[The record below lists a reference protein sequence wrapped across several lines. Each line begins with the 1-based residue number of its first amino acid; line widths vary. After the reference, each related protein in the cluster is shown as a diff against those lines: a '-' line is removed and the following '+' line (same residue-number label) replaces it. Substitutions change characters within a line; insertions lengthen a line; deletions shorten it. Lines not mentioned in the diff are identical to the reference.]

1 MIQGGCTGPTS
12 QAKITWYIEV
22 SPNYFL
28 EINMI
33 STSGLSLLFG
43 TRKLFEDVDL
53 KFTEGN
59 CYGIIGANGAGKS
72 TFLKVLS
79 GQQEP
84 TRGQVFKTAG
94 ETLSVLKQNHFQY
107 EEENVLEAVIMGHER
122 LYACRK
128 EKDALY
134 ANPNFSEADGQKAA
148 ELEAEFMSFGGWEA
162 ETDAAK
168 LLKGLGLG
176 EEYLSKKVGELKDSE
191 KIKVLL
197 AQALFGKPDN
207 LLLDEPTN
215 HLDAKSIRWLEE
227 YLLNY
232 ENTVIVISHDRHF
245 LNKICT
251 HMVDIDY
258 GKANMWVGNYDFWQ
272 QSSQLA
278 RDLRSNENKKKEDK
292 AKDLEAFIARFS
304 ANASKSRQA
313 TSRRKQLE
321 KLTIEDLPQS
331 IRKTPNIL
339 FSQKREAGDIL
350 LEVRELSGS
359 INGEKLFEDLT
370 FTVKK
375 GEKVVFV
382 GNNELAKTLLFQIL
396 MGQAQADSG
405 TCRWGVTTTQS
416 YLPKDHNS
424 FFEGKEVNLI
434 DWLREYSED
443 KSENFIRTFLGRM
456 LFSGEETLKM
466 ANVLSGGE
474 KVRCLLARMML
485 IGGNV
490 LLFDGPTNHLDL
502 EAITALNNA
511 LMAFPGTILL
521 TTHDQEFAESVSNRV
536 IEIRHGKLI
545 DHQIS
550 YTEYMQLV

>member
-1 MIQGGCTGPTS
+1 
-12 QAKITWYIEV
+12 
-22 SPNYFL
+22 
-28 EINMI
+28 MI
-33 STSGLSLLFG
+33 STSELSLLFG
-43 TRKLFEDVDL
+43 TRKLFEDVNL

-72 TFLKVLS
+72 TFMKVLS

-84 TRGQVFKTAG
+84 TRGQVFKTSG
-94 ETLSVLKQNHFQY
+94 ETLSVLKQDHFKY
-107 EEENVLEAVIMGHER
+107 EQENVVEAVIMGHER

-134 ANPNFSEADGQKAA
+134 ANPNFSEADGQRAA
-148 ELEAEFMSFGGWEA
+148 ELEAEFASMGGWEA

-176 EEYLSKKVGELKDSE
+176 EEYLGKKVGELKDSE

-197 AQALFGKPDN
+197 AQALFGKPNN

-215 HLDAKSIRWLEE
+215 HLDGKSIRWLEE

-278 RDLRSNENKKKEDK
+278 RELRANENKKKEDK

-350 LEVRELSGS
+350 LEVRELSAS
-359 INGEKLFEDLT
+359 LNGEKLLDKLT

-375 GEKVVFV
+375 GEKVILV

-396 MGQAQADSG
+396 MGQAKADSG
-405 TCRWGVTTTQS
+405 SFRWGVTTSQS

-424 FFEGKEVNLI
+424 FFDGKELNLI

-490 LLFDGPTNHLDL
+490 LLLDGPTNHLDL

-511 LMAFPGTILL
+511 LISFPGTILF

-536 IEIRHGKLI
+536 IEIRDGSLI
-545 DHQIS
+545 DHQIG
-550 YTEYMQLV
+550 YAEYIQIA

>member
-1 MIQGGCTGPTS
+1 
-12 QAKITWYIEV
+12 
-22 SPNYFL
+22 
-28 EINMI
+28 MI

-43 TRKLFEDVDL
+43 TRKLFEDVNL

-72 TFLKVLS
+72 TFMKVLA
-79 GQQEP
+79 GRQAP
-84 TRGQVFKTAG
+84 THGLVSITPG
-94 ETLSVLKQNHFQY
+94 ETLSVLKQDHFQY
-107 EEENVLEAVIMGHER
+107 EKENVVQAVIMGHER
-122 LYACRK
+122 LFACMK
-128 EKDALY
+128 EKDAIY
-134 ANPNFSEADGQKAA
+134 SNPNFSEADGQRAA
-148 ELEAEFMSFGGWEA
+148 ELEAEFAGMGGWEA

-176 EEYLSKKVGELKDSE
+176 EEYLSKNVGDLKDSE

-227 YLLNY
+227 YLLNF

-258 GKANMWVGNYDFWQ
+258 GKASMWVGNYDFWR

-278 RDLRSNENKKKEDK
+278 RDLRANENKKKEDK
-292 AKDLEAFIARFS
+292 AKELEAFIARFS

-313 TSRRKQLE
+313 TSRRKQLD

-331 IRKTPNIL
+331 TRKVPSIL

-359 INGEKLFEDLT
+359 LNGERLLHRVS
-370 FTVKK
+370 FTIKK
-375 GEKVVFV
+375 GEKVIFV
-382 GNNELAKTLLFQIL
+382 GNNELAKTLLMQIL
-396 MGQAQADSG
+396 MGHAQPDSG
-405 TCRWGVTTTQS
+405 TFRWGVTTTQS
-416 YLPKDHNS
+416 YLPKDHNNY
-424 FFEGKEVNLI
+424 FDGNEQNLI

-456 LFSGEETLKM
+456 LFSGEETLKSV
-466 ANVLSGGE
+466 NVLSGGE
-474 KVRCLLARMML
+474 KVRCLIARMML

-490 LLFDGPTNHLDL
+490 LLLDGPTNHLDL

-511 LMAFPGTILL
+511 LMAFPGTILF

-536 IEIRHGKLI
+536 IEIRNGELI
-545 DHQIS
+545 DHQIA
-550 YTEYMQLV
+550 YAEYLQMA

>member
-1 MIQGGCTGPTS
+1 
-12 QAKITWYIEV
+12 
-22 SPNYFL
+22 
-28 EINMI
+28 MI
-33 STSGLSLLFG
+33 STSELSLLFG
-43 TRKLFEDVDL
+43 TRKLFEDVNL

-72 TFLKVLS
+72 TFLRVLA

-84 TRGQVFKTAG
+84 TRGQVFKTSG
-94 ETLSVLKQNHFQY
+94 ETLSVLKQDHFQY
-107 EEENVLEAVIMGHER
+107 EHINVVEAVIMGHER
-122 LYACRK
+122 LYECMK

-134 ANPNFSEADGQKAA
+134 ANPDFSEADGQRAA
-148 ELEAEFMSFGGWEA
+148 ELETEFAQLGGWEA

-176 EEYLSKKVGELKDSE
+176 EEFLGKKVGELKDSE

-278 RDLRSNENKKKEDK
+278 RDLRANENKKKEDK
-292 AKDLEAFIARFS
+292 AKELEAFIARFS

-350 LEVRELSGS
+350 LEVRDLSGS
-359 INGEKLFEDLT
+359 LHGEQLIDSVS
-370 FTVKK
+370 FTIKK
-375 GEKVVFV
+375 GEKVIFV

-396 MGQAQADSG
+396 MGEAKADSG
-405 TCRWGVTTTQS
+405 TFRWGVTTSQS

-424 FFEGKEVNLI
+424 FFDGKEVNLI
-434 DWLREYSED
+434 DWLREFSED

-490 LLFDGPTNHLDL
+490 LLLDGPTNHLDL

-511 LMAFPGTILL
+511 LIAFPGTVLF
-521 TTHDQEFAESVSNRV
+521 TTHDQQFAESVSNRV
-536 IEIRHGKLI
+536 IEIRDKKLI
-545 DHQIS
+545 DHQI
-550 YTEYMQLV
+550 TFPEYLQIV

>member
-1 MIQGGCTGPTS
+1 
-12 QAKITWYIEV
+12 
-22 SPNYFL
+22 
-28 EINMI
+28 MI
-33 STSGLSLLFG
+33 STNQLSLLFG
-43 TRKLFEDVDL
+43 TRKLFEDVNL

-72 TFLKVLS
+72 TFMRVLA
-79 GQQEP
+79 GEQEP
-84 TRGQVFKTAG
+84 TRGEIFKTAG
-94 ETLSVLKQNHFQY
+94 ETLSVLKQDHFQY
-107 EEENVLEAVIMGHER
+107 EQENVVEAVIMGHER

-134 ANPNFSEADGQKAA
+134 ANPDFSEADGQRAA
-148 ELEAEFMSFGGWEA
+148 ELETEFAQLGGWEA

-176 EEYLSKKVGELKDSE
+176 EEYLSKKVGELKDAE

-258 GKANMWVGNYDFWQ
+258 GKANMWVGNYDFWL

-331 IRKTPNIL
+331 IRKSPNIL
-339 FSQKREAGDIL
+339 FAQKREAGDIL
-350 LEVRELSGS
+350 LEVRDLCGS
-359 INGEKLFEDLT
+359 LHGEKLLDNVS
-370 FTVKK
+370 FTIRK
-375 GEKVVFV
+375 GEKIIFV

-396 MGQAQADSG
+396 MGETKADSG
-405 TCRWGVTTTQS
+405 TFRWGVTTSQG

-443 KSENFIRTFLGRM
+443 KSENFIRAFLGRM

-466 ANVLSGGE
+466 ATVLSGGE
-474 KVRCLLARMML
+474 KVRCLLSRMML

-490 LLFDGPTNHLDL
+490 LLLDGPTNHLDL

-511 LMAFPGTILL
+511 LITFPGTVLF
-521 TTHDQEFAESVSNRV
+521 TTHDQQFAESVSNRV
-536 IEIRHGKLI
+536 IEIRDGKLI
-545 DHQIS
+545 DHQIT
-550 YTEYMQLV
+550 YPEYLQIV